1 MKKHKEQQQ
10 QKNNMDNLSK
20 SANQLW
26 KESNTTLS
34 FKNWL
39 DREKEKGKFIPNKKF
54 KGVDGIDTTQIDKVL
69 QEANAKAVDTLGLD
83 TTKFEDALGISKRD
97 VYNRDA
103 NKFLGLNK
111 WLLISSVLVI
121 GGAIVYKVYNKNK

>member
-1 MKKHKEQQQ
+1 
-10 QKNNMDNLSK
+10 MDNFSK

-34 FKNWL
+34 FKDWL
-39 DREKEKGKFIPNKKF
+39 DREKQKGRFIPNKKL
-54 KGVDGIDTTQIDKVL
+54 KSVDGIDTTQLDKVL
-69 QEANAKAVDTLGLD
+69 EEANAKAVDSLGLD
-83 TTKFEDALGISKRD
+83 STKFEDKLGITNRN

-111 WLLISSVLVI
+111 WLLISSLVVI
-121 GGAIVYKVYNKNK
+121 GGAVAYKIYNKNK